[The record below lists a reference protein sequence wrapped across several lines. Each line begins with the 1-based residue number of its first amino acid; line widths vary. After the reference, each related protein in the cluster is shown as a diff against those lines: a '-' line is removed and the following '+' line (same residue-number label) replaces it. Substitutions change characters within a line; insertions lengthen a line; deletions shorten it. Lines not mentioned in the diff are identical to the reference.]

1 MLSTAQGRGGTG
13 ARGLGANIRRQG
25 LDVRSPIH
33 NYTVVDSLSLTLTAI
48 ADPTR
53 RSILHRLQVG
63 SSTVGELAA
72 PFRISQQA
80 VSKHLACLERA
91 RLIQKQRDGRIHLC
105 SLDARPLQA
114 VADWTAQYR
123 RFWQESFERLDD
135 LLDELKTKP
144 SKRPR

>member
-1 MLSTAQGRGGTG
+1 M
-13 ARGLGANIRRQG
+13 
-25 LDVRSPIH
+25 
-33 NYTVVDSLSLTLTAI
+33 DSLSLTLTAI